1 MNFQFYIE
9 KLHDSE
15 EYKKFVKEYADSYF
29 CSAFV
34 VLDKQAN
41 DNKIHID
48 YFVPGQE
55 EIFSFELENKCRKV
69 KVERYDKIVP
79 LKIDKDID
87 FDMDEVEKLIYDKI
101 DKEQIKNKVQKII
114 LSLQNYK
121 GQAMLTGTVF
131 ISMLGMLKINIDVD
145 KMKIILFEKKNLF
158 DMVKIVKK
166 DKKDKKNKENKE
178 KKD

>member
-9 KLHDSE
+9 KLHDSDE
-15 EYKKFVKEYADSYF
+15 FKKFEKENADAYL

-34 VLDKQAN
+34 VVDKQGN
-41 DNKIHID
+41 ENKVHID
-48 YFVPGQE
+48 YFVPGQD
-55 EIFSFELENKCRKV
+55 EIFSFELENKCNKV
-69 KVERYDKIVP
+69 KVNRYDKIVP
-79 LKIDKDID
+79 LKIDKDVD
-87 FDMDEVEKLIYDKI
+87 FDVDEIERLIYGRI
-101 DKEQIKNKVQKII
+101 DKEQIKNKVQKVI

-121 GQAMLTGTVF
+121 GQIMLTGTVF

-166 DKKDKKNKENKE
+166 DKKDKKPKEN
-178 KKD
+178 

>member
-9 KLHDSE
+9 KLHDSD
-15 EYKKFVKEYADSYF
+15 EYKKFVKQNAENYL

-34 VLDKQAN
+34 VVDKQAN
-41 DNKIHID
+41 DNKVHVD
-48 YFVPGQE
+48 YFVPKE
-55 EIFSFELENKCRKV
+55 DEIFSFELENKCRKV
-69 KVERYDKIVP
+69 KVERYDKDIP
-79 LKIDKDID
+79 LKIKEDID
-87 FDMDEVEKLIYDKI
+87 FDIDEIEGLIYAKI
-101 DKEQIKNKVQKII
+101 EEEKIKNKVQKVI
-114 LSLQNYK
+114 LSLQNYN
-121 GQAMLTGTVF
+121 GQLMLTGTVF

-166 DKKDKKNKENKE
+166 DKK